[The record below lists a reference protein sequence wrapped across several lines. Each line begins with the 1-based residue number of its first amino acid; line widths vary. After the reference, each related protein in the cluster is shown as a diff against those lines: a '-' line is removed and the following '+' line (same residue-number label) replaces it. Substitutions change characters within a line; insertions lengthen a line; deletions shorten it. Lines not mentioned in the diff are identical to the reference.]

1 MKTLLTLLLLIPSLS
16 WGSEKKARELYVN
29 AKADLMKNGCGFE
42 MLVSKFGEAVYDIDN
57 VDVKEISPLIEELKK
72 CGYYYKDNTLPVFD
86 KIISD
91 YADTEVAYNLMS
103 GEEYISEGL
112 LMGLLVLLETNDLEI
127 KKELK
132 KQEQKLEKEL
142 KRQEAIK
149 KENLKYQEA
158 EPMTVKEVSA
168 LVNQVEG
175 CVSLPKNIE
184 LPAKKVTVNIQVNKD
199 RTIKSYKLD
208 DYNILWYKNTKDWDA
223 KTIVLREIASR
234 ALNNPDCEILN
245 LPPEKYFHWREIN
258 FTFDFE
264 ALGLLR

>member
-1 MKTLLTLLLLIPSLS
+1 MRTLLALLLLIPSLS

-42 MLVSKFGEAVYDIDN
+42 MLVSKFGEIVYDIDN
-57 VDVKEISPLIEELKK
+57 VDVKEISPLVEELKK

-112 LMGLLVLLETNDLEI
+112 LMGLLTLLEANEAEI

-132 KQEQKLEKEL
+132 NQEQKLGKEL

-149 KENLKYQEA
+149 KENLKYREA
-158 EPMTVKEVSA
+158 EPMTNQEITV
-168 LVNQVEG
+168 LVNQIQG
-175 CVSLPKNIE
+175 CLSLPTSFDIPSEEVK
-184 LPAKKVTVNIQVNKD
+184 VNIQVNKD
-199 RTIKSYKLD
+199 RSIKSFKIAD
-208 DYNILWYKNTKDWDA
+208 ENSIFGGESDPKIR
-223 KTIVLREIASR
+223 VLNEISLR
-234 ALNNPDCEILN
+234 ALNNPDCETLN
-245 LPPEKYFHWREIN
+245 VPPEKYFHWREIN
-258 FTFDFE
+258 FTFNFKS
-264 ALGLLR
+264 AGMW

>member
-1 MKTLLTLLLLIPSLS
+1 MKTFLALLLLIPSLS

-112 LMGLLVLLETNDLEI
+112 LMGLLVLLE
-127 KKELK
+127 
-132 KQEQKLEKEL
+132 
-142 KRQEAIK
+142 
-149 KENLKYQEA
+149 
-158 EPMTVKEVSA
+158 
-168 LVNQVEG
+168 G
-175 CVSLPKNIE
+175 
-184 LPAKKVTVNIQVNKD
+184 
-199 RTIKSYKLD
+199 
-208 DYNILWYKNTKDWDA
+208 
-223 KTIVLREIASR
+223 
-234 ALNNPDCEILN
+234 
-245 LPPEKYFHWREIN
+245 
-258 FTFDFE
+258 
-264 ALGLLR
+264 